1 MSIYGRRHVC
11 MSIFR
16 ACISIVTHPLQW
28 QQHISPERRGSCL
41 RSQSASSLGRTV
53 SFYVTTPIY
62 YVNAAPHLGHA
73 YTTIAVDAI
82 ARHHRQ
88 RGEDVFFLTG
98 TDEHGEPVADA
109 AHALGIEPQELAD
122 RNAER
127 FKALVPQ
134 IGASSDFFIRTTDP
148 QHMAKVQEVLTRVR
162 ENGFVYEGTY
172 EGWYCPRC
180 ADFKAEAEVDEGNRC
195 PIHHIELTRE
205 QEENYFFRLSAF
217 QEPLERLY
225 AERED
230 FVAPRTRYNEALS
243 FLRSGLRD
251 VPLSRHKLTWG
262 VPVPWDEEHVF
273 YVWFDALL
281 NYYSALSYAR
291 PGEDLTSE
299 FWPASYHVIAKDILR
314 FHAIY
319 WPALLM
325 AAGLELPERIFVHG
339 YLLMDGEKMS
349 KSLGNVLDPFAVIER
364 FGADAL
370 RFYLLRDVPFGQDGS
385 VSTAAFEQRYA
396 SELANDLGNLASRTL
411 AMIVRYR
418 DGILPASEPDPGLV
432 SDFDGLSARVS
443 ELIDGAE
450 LTLALEEI
458 WQRVRRLNRY
468 VEEQAPWQLAK
479 DDSRA
484 GDLDRVLTTLAEG
497 LRVVGVLLWPYLPA
511 SSERLLAA
519 LGAPD
524 LSLAGATLG
533 AGRIERVGKIDS
545 LFPKDS

>member
-1 MSIYGRRHVC
+1 M
-11 MSIFR
+11 
-16 ACISIVTHPLQW
+16 
-28 QQHISPERRGSCL
+28 
-41 RSQSASSLGRTV
+41 

-73 YTTIAVDAI
+73 YTTIAADVM

-88 RGEDVFFLTG
+88 RSEEVFFLTG

-127 FKALVPQ
+127 FKALAPHLD
-134 IGASSDFFIRTTDP
+134 ASNDFFIRTTDP
-148 QHMAKVQEVLTRVR
+148 EHEAKVREVLTRVR
-162 ENGFVYEGTY
+162 DNGFVYMGTY

-180 ADFKAEAEVDEGNRC
+180 ADFKADNEVEEGNRC

-205 QEENYFFRLSAF
+205 QEDNYFFKLSAF
-217 QEPLERLY
+217 QERLEALY
-225 AERED
+225 ADRED

-243 FLRSGLRD
+243 FIRSGLRD
-251 VPLSRHKLTWG
+251 VPLTRHKLTWG
-262 VPVPWDEEHVF
+262 VQVPWDPEHVF

-291 PGEDLTSE
+291 PGEDLTDAM
-299 FWPASYHVIAKDILR
+299 WPASYHLIGKDILR
-314 FHAIY
+314 FHTVY

-325 AAGLELPERIFVHG
+325 AADIELPERVFVHG
-339 YLLMDGEKMS
+339 FLLMDGEKMS

-385 VSTAAFEQRYA
+385 VSTAAFELRYE
-396 SELANDLGNLASRTL
+396 SELANELGNLASRTIG
-411 AMIVRYR
+411 MVMRYR
-418 DGILPASEPDPGLV
+418 DGAVAAGELDPILVEEFAGL
-432 SDFDGLSARVS
+432 GERVAAHV
-443 ELIDGAE
+443 DRAE
-450 LTLALEEI
+450 LTLGLEEI

-468 VEEQAPWQLAK
+468 VEERAPWVLAK
-479 DDSRA
+479 DEARA
-484 GDLDRVLTTLAEG
+484 GELDRVLRTLAEG
-497 LRVVGVLLWPYLPA
+497 LRAATVLLWPYMPTSA
-511 SSERLLAA
+511 ERLLDA

-524 LSLAGATLG
+524 VAYAAGELG
-533 AGRIERVGKIDS
+533 AGRIEHVRTLES
-545 LFPKDS
+545 LFPKDQQ

>member
-1 MSIYGRRHVC
+1 M
-11 MSIFR
+11 
-16 ACISIVTHPLQW
+16 
-28 QQHISPERRGSCL
+28 
-41 RSQSASSLGRTV
+41 

-73 YTTIAVDAI
+73 YTTIAADVM

-88 RGEDVFFLTG
+88 RGEEVFFLTG

-109 AHALGIEPQELAD
+109 AHALGVSPQELAD

-127 FKALVPQ
+127 FKALAPQ
-134 IGASSDFFIRTTDP
+134 IEASNDFFIRTTDP
-148 QHMAKVQEVLTRVR
+148 QHMAKVQEVLTQVR

-180 ADFKAEAEVDEGNRC
+180 ADFKPENEIDEGNRC

-205 QEENYFFRLSAF
+205 QEDSYFFKLSAF
-217 QEPLERLY
+217 QERLEALY

-230 FVAPRTRYNEALS
+230 FVAPRTRYNEAIS
-243 FLRSGLRD
+243 FIRSGLRD
-251 VPLSRHKLTWG
+251 VPLTRHKLHWG

-291 PGEDLTSE
+291 EEDLTQE
-299 FWPASYHVIAKDILR
+299 LWPASYHLIAKDILR
-314 FHAIY
+314 FHTVY

-325 AAGLELPERIFVHG
+325 AAELELPEHVFVHG

-349 KSLGNVLDPFAVIER
+349 KSLGNVLDPFEVIER

-370 RFYLLRDVPFGQDGS
+370 RFYLLREVPFGQDGS
-385 VSTAAFEQRYA
+385 VSTASFETRYE
-396 SELANDLGNLASRTL
+396 SELANDLGNLASRTI
-411 AMIVRYR
+411 AMISRYR
-418 DGILPASEPDPGLV
+418 EGTLAPGEVDPAVREEFL
-432 SDFDGLSARVS
+432 GLSERVS
-443 ELIDGAE
+443 ECLDRAE

-468 VEEQAPWQLAK
+468 VEEQAPWKLAK
-479 DDSRA
+479 DEA
-484 GDLDRVLTTLAEG
+484 QAAQLDLVLRTLAEG
-497 LRVVGVLLWPYLPA
+497 IRSVAVLLWPYLPD
-511 SSERLLAA
+511 STERLLAA
-519 LGAPD
+519 LGTPG
-524 LSLAGATLG
+524 LSLAGAALG
-533 AGRIERVGKIDS
+533 TGGIEHVNPLQP
-545 LFPKDS
+545 LFPKDQAA

>member
-1 MSIYGRRHVC
+1 M
-11 MSIFR
+11 
-16 ACISIVTHPLQW
+16 
-28 QQHISPERRGSCL
+28 
-41 RSQSASSLGRTV
+41 

-73 YTTIAVDAI
+73 YTTIAADVM

-88 RGEDVFFLTG
+88 RGEEVFFLTG

-127 FKALVPQ
+127 FKALAPRL
-134 IGASSDFFIRTTDP
+134 GASNDFFIRTTDR
-148 QHMAKVQEVLTRVR
+148 QHEATVQEVLSRVR

-172 EGWYCPRC
+172 EGSYCPRC
-180 ADFKAEAEVDEGNRC
+180 ADFKAENEIDEGNRC

-205 QEENYFFRLSAF
+205 QEDNYFFKLSAF

-230 FVAPRTRYNEALS
+230 WLAPRTRYNEALS
-243 FLRSGLRD
+243 FIRSGLRD
-251 VPLSRHKLTWG
+251 VPLTRHRLKWG
-262 VPVPWDEEHVF
+262 VPVPWDSEHVF

-281 NYYSALSYAR
+281 NYYSALRYA
-291 PGEDLTSE
+291 PQPAGAPQGLAGEDLLGR
-299 FWPASYHVIAKDILR
+299 FWPASYHLIAKDILR
-314 FHAIY
+314 FHAVY

-325 AAGLELPERIFVHG
+325 AAEIELPEHIFVHG
-339 YLLMDGEKMS
+339 YLLMEGEKMS

-364 FGADAL
+364 YGADAL

-385 VSTAAFEQRYA
+385 VSTASFELRYE
-396 SELANDLGNLASRTL
+396 SELANELGNLASRTI
-411 AMIVRYR
+411 AMIVRFR
-418 DGILPASEPDPGLV
+418 DGTVPAAGVDPALAEDFAGLPE
-432 SDFDGLSARVS
+432 RVAAQ
-443 ELIDGAE
+443 IDRAE

-468 VEEQAPWQLAK
+468 VEEQAPWRLAR
-479 DDSRA
+479 DDARA
-484 GDLDRVLTTLAEG
+484 EDLDRVLATLVEG
-497 LRVVGVLLWPYLPA
+497 LRSVTVLLWPYLPQSA
-511 SSERLLAA
+511 ERLLGA

-524 LSLAGATLG
+524 LALVNARLG
-533 AGRIERVGKIDS
+533 AGSIERVSTIDS
-545 LFPKDS
+545 LFPKESPSG